1 MMHLIHVAT
10 AASGGADDAQI
21 WTICMRPSRPAAQL
35 SSAPNRRSEQFG
47 SIQAD
52 GVVTLGESQ
61 AGQRA
66 LPLTM
71 VRQAIQWIMVLCGDK

>member
-1 MMHLIHVAT
+1 M
-10 AASGGADDAQI
+10 
-21 WTICMRPSRPAAQL
+21 
-35 SSAPNRRSEQFG
+35 
-47 SIQAD
+47 QAD

-71 VRQAIQWIMVLCGDK
+71 VRQAIQRIMVLFGDK

>member
-1 MMHLIHVAT
+1 VN
-10 AASGGADDAQI
+10 
-21 WTICMRPSRPAAQL
+21 
-35 SSAPNRRSEQFG
+35 NRRSEQFG

-52 GVVTLGESQ
+52 RVVTLGESQ

-71 VRQAIQWIMVLCGDK
+71 VRQAIQRIMVLCGDK

>member
-1 MMHLIHVAT
+1 MICAPVIENGHLAR
-10 AASGGADDAQI
+10 GD
-21 WTICMRPSRPAAQL
+21 R
-35 SSAPNRRSEQFG
+35 NRRSEQFG

-71 VRQAIQWIMVLCGDK
+71 VRQAIQWIMVLCGDR